1 MRVLPRAI
9 GQPEIEVVTLDQLRA
24 QVNIEAGDDADD
36 ALLRGY
42 LVAARHWLEEWLGR
56 PLARQTV
63 RATFESWPDWLSGTS
78 IELLMPVESVDAVT
92 FTAPGGATAAW
103 TDFVARQSQGGVMR
117 VRPKAG
123 TSWPTLGDDP
133 VITMDATA
141 GFETVPEPIVAGLM
155 ILAAFLYANR
165 DGIGDGRTVLGK
177 MPGEV
182 AELVRPWRWRL
193 IG

>member
-1 MRVLPRAI
+1 MRVLPRAL

-24 QVNIEAGDDADD
+24 HLNIEAGDDGDD
-36 ALLRGY
+36 ALLRGF
-42 LVAARHWLEEWLGR
+42 LIAARNWMEEWLGR
-56 PLARQTV
+56 VLGRQTV

-78 IELLMPVESVDAVT
+78 IDLLMPVESVDSVR
-92 FTAPGGATAAW
+92 FTAPGGVITNWA
-103 TDFVARQSQGGVMR
+103 DFVARQSQGGVML

-133 VITMDATA
+133 VITLEATA
-141 GFETVPEPIVAGLM
+141 GWDTVPEPVVTGVM
-155 ILAAFLYANR
+155 MLAAFLYANR

-177 MPGEV
+177 LPPEI
-182 AELVRPWRWRL
+182 AEMVRPWRWRL